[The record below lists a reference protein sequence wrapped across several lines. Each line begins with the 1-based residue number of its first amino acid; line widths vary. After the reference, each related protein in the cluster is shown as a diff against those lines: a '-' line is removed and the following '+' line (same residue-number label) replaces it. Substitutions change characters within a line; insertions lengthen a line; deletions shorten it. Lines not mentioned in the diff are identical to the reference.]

1 MTAAKTYTVNS
12 NSTSINGTQ
21 YLGYVS
27 ITYEELVK
35 VLGQPKG
42 GSADGKTTC
51 EWHIEFEDRS
61 VATVYDW
68 KIGHTPKDLYN
79 WHVGGRPGVALNH
92 LEEVLE
98 KQIIH
103 SKY

>member
-1 MTAAKTYTVNS
+1 MNATKTRTINS

-27 ITYEELVK
+27 ITYDELVQ

-42 GSADGKTTC
+42 GSSDKKTTC
-51 EWHIEFEDRS
+51 EWHVEFEDGS

-68 KIGHTPKDLYN
+68 KVGYTPKDLHN
-79 WHVGGRPGVALNH
+79 WHIGGRPGVALDR
-92 LEEVLE
+92 LEEVLG
-98 KQIIH
+98 KQIFR

>member
-1 MTAAKTYTVNS
+1 MTAGKAYVVNS
-12 NSTSINGTQ
+12 NSTSINGTR
-21 YLGYVS
+21 YLGYVNT
-27 ITYEELVK
+27 TYDEIVRT
-35 VLGQPKG
+35 LGQPKE

-51 EWHIEFEDRS
+51 EWHVEFEDGS

-68 KIGHTPKDLYN
+68 KVGHTPKNLHD
-79 WHVGGRPGVALNH
+79 WHIGGRSGIALDH

-98 KQIIH
+98 KQITR

>member
-1 MTAAKTYTVNS
+1 MTAAKTYAVNS

-21 YLGYVS
+21 YLGYVT
-27 ITYEELVK
+27 ITYDELVK
-35 VLGQPKG
+35 TLGQPKE

-51 EWHIEFEDRS
+51 EWHVEFEDGS

-68 KIGHTPKDLYN
+68 KVGYTPKNLHD
-79 WHVGGRPGVALNH
+79 WHVGGRSGIALDY

-98 KQIIH
+98 KQITR

>member
-12 NSTSINGTQ
+12 NSTSVNGTH
-21 YLGYVS
+21 YLGYVN
-27 ITYEELVK
+27 ITYDELVRT
-35 VLGQPKG
+35 LGQPKE

-51 EWHIEFEDRS
+51 EWRVEFEDGS

-68 KIGHTPKDLYN
+68 KVGCTPKNLHD
-79 WHVGGRPGVALNH
+79 WHVGGRSGIALDY

-98 KQIIH
+98 KQIIR